1 LAICLIDVT
10 ETGDP
15 VLVTQ
20 PKEVA
25 EMAAQT
31 SPGIDQHPDIM
42 ALRARSE
49 RATST
54 PVAQAVEGL
63 SLIAGLYLAAS
74 PWIVGFSALTPL
86 TVNNLITGLAFT
98 LLTMGFVNSAYE
110 RTHGMSWAAF
120 AIGVWTIIAPW
131 VIAGNVDT
139 TRTIISN
146 VVVGAVMACCALAT
160 AAMGAGGGRRR

>member
-1 LAICLIDVT
+1 VS

-15 VLVTQ
+15 VAATQ

-49 RATST
+49 
-54 PVAQAVEGL
+54 AVEGL

-74 PWIVGFSALTPL
+74 PWISGFSGMTPL

-98 LLTMGFVNSAYE
+98 LLAMGFVNSAYE

-120 AIGVWTIIAPW
+120 AIGVWSIVAPW
-131 VIAGNVDT
+131 VISGSMDT
-139 TRTIISN
+139 TRTIVSN

-160 AAMGAGGGRRR
+160 AAMGAGGGRRRR